1 LEADGAKAVAVVG
14 DVADPET
21 ARRAVAA
28 AVEAFGKL
36 DVLFNNAGVM
46 TSGDFRSFDEAAW
59 DAVLNPNLRG
69 IYLMCHAAIPHMLE
83 RGEGAIVNTS
93 SVMAFLTEPGYEA
106 YTTSKAG
113 IIGLTKALAVS
124 YAEHG
129 VRANCVCPGWVDT
142 PMNRRLAEELGGM
155 DKLVPIIKRQQ
166 PLPRMITTR
175 EVGNAVV
182 SSPPATPAASPAP
195 CSASTAPRRRRSE
208 RPSDQC
214 VARRVDSTSADPSR
228 RPPMPTK
235 WARKVSVA
243 MSISNRRANAPV
255 GACQTRWAEDNRPP
269 PPNGRHGSGRSL
281 ASRPGPATPPPAA
294 SPVLPGAAPGTRPL
308 LSVRAHVEE
317 VTVPSD

>member
-1 LEADGAKAVAVVG
+1 MRLRDKAAIVTGAASGIGAGTARVFAEEGASLVLVDRDEDGLTRVRDGLEADGAKAVAVVG

-28 AVEAFGKL
+28 ALEAFGKL

-69 IYLMCHAAIPHMLE
+69 IYLMCRAAIPHMLE

-155 DKLVPIIKRQQ
+155 DKLVPIIKQQQ

-175 EVGNAVV
+175 EVGNAVCFLASGDASGITGAV
-182 SSPPATPAASPAP
+182 LCVDGAAS
-195 CSASTAPRRRRSE
+195 
-208 RPSDQC
+208 
-214 VARRVDSTSADPSR
+214 
-228 RPPMPTK
+228 
-235 WARKVSVA
+235 
-243 MSISNRRANAPV
+243 
-255 GACQTRWAEDNRPP
+255 
-269 PPNGRHGSGRSL
+269 
-281 ASRPGPATPPPAA
+281 AA
-294 SPVLPGAAPGTRPL
+294 I
-308 LSVRAHVEE
+308 
-317 VTVPSD
+317 